1 MIRLKMQAH
10 NSATSERLKNAT
22 WYFFDLDDTLHEF
35 RKASSAAVDATLR
48 LILQSHARHQR
59 SSGEPLTI
67 AELKA
72 EYFKILKIGTSA
84 AFVDGKTSHE
94 YRAERIQGVMNAF
107 GIDCTEQ
114 QMQALL
120 DTYETAITRNLQLKE
135 GAIPLLQTLKQR
147 GKSIAIITEGPQD
160 SQERTVAA
168 LGLEPYFDRLITTNK
183 LGVAKIDGLFGKAL
197 DMVGVKSKE
206 VVVVGDSWD
215 RDIVPAVKAGIK
227 CVWFAEKDEGGEGLV
242 AVKGGESRVILVNSL
257 GRLQSMIPE
266 AQN

>member
-1 MIRLKMQAH
+1 MEAH
-10 NSATSERLKNAT
+10 NNTTTERLKNAT

-48 LILQSHARHQR
+48 LILENHAHHEL
-59 SSGEPLTI
+59 SSGEPLTV

-72 EYFKILKIGTSA
+72 EYLKILKTGTSA

-94 YRAERIQGVMNAF
+94 YRAQRFQGVMNTF
-107 GIDCTEQ
+107 GISCTGQ

-120 DTYETAITRNLQLKE
+120 DTYEATITQNLQLKE
-135 GAIPLLQTLKQR
+135 GAIPLLEALKQQ

-160 SQERTVAA
+160 SQERTVGA

-197 DMVGVKSKE
+197 EMIGVKSEE
-206 VVVVGDSWD
+206 VVMVGDSWD
-215 RDIVPAVKAGIK
+215 RDIVPALEAGIK
-227 CVWFAEKDEGGEGLV
+227 CVWVAEKDGGYERRV
-242 AVKGGESRVILVNSL
+242 AVGGQERRVTVVESLSQLHSIAL
-257 GRLQSMIPE
+257 
-266 AQN
+266 